1 MLDWLSSKVAMSL
14 AALLLL
20 AGIVGFF
27 LAQRDR
33 AVHDALQDIAD
44 RAAAY
49 IDALSESAGELAT
62 SISVGSPM
70 DPAAV
75 AGLELPALAAGE
87 PYLLTLYRAYVVAGT
102 DGDRAFAVLRVP
114 IHFFEPEAGAY
125 TSEGIADLDAAHPS
139 ATLGHGGLAVLSRR
153 YVTVDGFARLETF
166 VL

>member
-1 MLDWLSSKVAMSL
+1 MLDWLASKVAMSL

-20 AGIVGFF
+20 AGVVGFF

-49 IDALSESAGELAT
+49 VDALSESAGELAT

-70 DPAAV
+70 GPDAV
-75 AGLELPALAAGE
+75 AGMELPDLAAGE
-87 PYLLTLYRAYVVAGT
+87 PYLLTLYHAYVVAGT
-102 DGDRAFAVLRVP
+102 DGDRAFTVLHTPV
-114 IHFFEPEAGAY
+114 HFFEPEARPF
-125 TSEGIADLDAAHPS
+125 TSEEITGLDAVHPS

-153 YVTVDGFARLETF
+153 YVTVDGAARLETF
-166 VL
+166 IL

>member
-1 MLDWLSSKVAMSL
+1 MSL

-20 AGIVGFF
+20 AGIVGFC

-49 IDALSESAGELAT
+49 VDALSESAGELAT

-75 AGLELPALAAGE
+75 AGLELPALAAGGAG
-87 PYLLTLYRAYVVAGT
+87 PLPPHRPYVV
-102 DGDRAFAVLRVP
+102 
-114 IHFFEPEAGAY
+114 PEAGAY

-153 YVTVDGFARLETF
+153 YITVDGATRLETF

>member
-20 AGIVGFF
+20 AGVVGFF

-49 IDALSESAGELAT
+49 IETLSESAGELAT

-70 DPAAV
+70 DPDAV
-75 AGLELPALAAGE
+75 AGMELPDLAAGE
-87 PYLLTLYRAYVVAGT
+87 PYLLTLYHAYVVTGT
-102 DGDRAFAVLRVP
+102 DGDRAFAVLHIPV
-114 IHFFEPEAGAY
+114 HFFEPEARSF
-125 TSEGIADLDAAHPS
+125 TSEEIEGLDVALPS

-153 YVTVDGFARLETF
+153 YLTVDGSARLETF

>member
-20 AGIVGFF
+20 AGVVGFF

-49 IDALSESAGELAT
+49 IDTLSESAGELAT
-62 SISVGSPM
+62 SISVGSAM
-70 DPAAV
+70 DPGAV
-75 AGLELPALAAGE
+75 AGMELPALAAGE
-87 PYLLTLYRAYVVAGT
+87 PYSLTLYHAYIVAGT
-102 DGDRAFAVLRVP
+102 DGDRAFAVLRTP
-114 IHFFEPEAGAY
+114 IHFFEPEARPF
-125 TSEGIADLDAAHPS
+125 TSEEVADLDVVHPS
-139 ATLGHGGLAVLSRR
+139 AILGHGGFAVLSRR
-153 YVTVDGFARLETF
+153 YITVDGTARLGTF